1 MLRAVQKS
9 AARLTVSRPMKRT
22 PLWSKVQGEP
32 PNSSVHVLPMSRYQ
46 SCSPGMKYFLI
57 WSSLMIS
64 LPSFSSTGSP
74 SWARSPPK
82 IRKSGGGS
90 IALTSLTARTAF
102 STKRVLTSLG

>member
-1 MLRAVQKS
+1 
-9 AARLTVSRPMKRT
+9 
-22 PLWSKVQGEP
+22 
-32 PNSSVHVLPMSRYQ
+32 
-46 SCSPGMKYFLI
+46 
-57 WSSLMIS
+57 MIS

-102 STKRVLTSLG
+102 STKRVLTSLGRRCVSEIQANRNDSVAPPSCA